1 MSDVRSRRFILVDV
15 ALTRKPS
22 FRTIRRSLGEGA
34 DRPSPGELVGWLVS
48 LWSYCEDVSRRSF
61 DDPDD
66 LAEAAGVPRPLL
78 DALAA
83 EKWIQ
88 KRAGGRK
95 GSTWTV
101 RMWQNSRGEAPTI
114 EADEENDPGTVS
126 NAPEAV
132 AERPRKRSTSTTA
145 QKKRGDKTSRDE
157 TSEHETRRVE
167 TGEGGKRGN
176 PSESESA
183 GSDTLPGGGDELS
196 PAMWARSQGK
206 TLSQVFH
213 ETLEKRRGA

>member
-48 LWSYCEDVSRRSF
+48 LWSYCEDVSRRTF

-66 LAEAAGVPRPLL
+66 LAEAACVPRPLL

-114 EADEENDPGTVS
+114 EADEDNDPGTVT

-132 AERPRKRSTSTTA
+132 AERPRQRSTSATA
-145 QKKRGDKTSRDE
+145 QKKRRDKTSRDS
-157 TSEHETRRVE
+157 TSQDEESRVE
-167 TGEGGKRGN
+167 TGEGKAG
-176 PSESESA
+176 PPESETV
-183 GSDTLPGGGDELS
+183 SDTLPGKGGIS
-196 PAMWARSQGK
+196 PATWAKAQGK
-206 TLSQVFH
+206 TLSEMFRDEV
-213 ETLEKRRGA
+213 EGRRTG

>member
-48 LWSYCEDVSRRSF
+48 LWSYCEDVSRRTF

-66 LAEAAGVPRPLL
+66 LAEAAGVPRALL

-114 EADEENDPGTVS
+114 EADENNDPGTVS

-132 AERPRKRSTSTTA
+132 AERPRQRSTSATA
-145 QKKRGDKTSRDE
+145 QKKRKDKTSRDE
-157 TSEHETRRVE
+157 TSQNESSRVE
-167 TGEGGKRGN
+167 TGEGKAG
-176 PSESESA
+176 PPESEP
-183 GSDTLPGGGDELS
+183 GSNTLPGGGDELS
-196 PAMWARSQGK
+196 PATWAKAQGK
-206 TLSQVFH
+206 TLTEMFRDEV
-213 ETLEKRRGA
+213 EGRRTG